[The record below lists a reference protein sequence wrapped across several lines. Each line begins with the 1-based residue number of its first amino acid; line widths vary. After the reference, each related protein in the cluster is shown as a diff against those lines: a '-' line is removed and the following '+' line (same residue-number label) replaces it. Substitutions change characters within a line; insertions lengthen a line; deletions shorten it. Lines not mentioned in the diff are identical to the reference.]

1 MFFRFFIT
9 QKCQKKKER
18 CGKIIIN
25 NVKREKFW
33 KSKKIGLNE
42 LKIME
47 INEIKELEEIEWKIM
62 SQQVKII
69 EEKIRKRRIN
79 KIWYENI
86 KRRHRRRNKG
96 VKKNSRIDKS
106 RIRIIKELKP
116 DFKNIES

>member
-1 MFFRFFIT
+1 
-9 QKCQKKKER
+9 
-18 CGKIIIN
+18 
-25 NVKREKFW
+25 
-33 KSKKIGLNE
+33 
-42 LKIME
+42 ME

-86 KRRHRRRNKG
+86 KRRNRRRNKG

-116 DFKNIES
+116 DFKNRES

>member
-1 MFFRFFIT
+1 
-9 QKCQKKKER
+9 
-18 CGKIIIN
+18 
-25 NVKREKFW
+25 
-33 KSKKIGLNE
+33 
-42 LKIME
+42 ME

-86 KRRHRRRNKG
+86 KRRNRRRNKG

>member
-1 MFFRFFIT
+1 
-9 QKCQKKKER
+9 
-18 CGKIIIN
+18 
-25 NVKREKFW
+25 
-33 KSKKIGLNE
+33 
-42 LKIME
+42 ME

-86 KRRHRRRNKG
+86 KRRNRRRNKG

-116 DFKNIES
+116 DFKNIESWLELRKQILKR